1 MEVKRSRDLAAMNFL
16 TRALAS
22 GLWQPFGRHL
32 VRCLF
37 LVAAV
42 VGVQAQ
48 ETRKIPAALQPW
60 ESWAT
65 WDDVHRA
72 CPTPYSDPK
81 AHRCFWPGQMDL
93 KVDGTGT
100 TFGLTLTVFHRTWVP
115 LPGGVEAWP
124 QGVRVNGEP
133 VAVLERSGVPSIS
146 LESGRHVVT
155 GTHRWGAVPQT
166 LRVPSAI
173 GILSLTLDGQAVEIP
188 SRTAEGVLWL
198 RRDASSEPSEKNY
211 LSVKLHAVLEDGIP
225 MWWRQEVELTVAGK
239 SREEDLG
246 LLLPEGWKLASI
258 SGPIPVAVD
267 GEGRVKVQVR
277 AGKWTLEAAAFRL
290 DNPKQIRFPAGAVPV
305 VKEELVA
312 FQAKPDFRSLEVLGA
327 PSVDVS
333 QLSFPAKWKELPV
346 YRWTTANPM
355 DLVERMRGM
364 GNQKPGGLAIVREL
378 WLDDDGRGMT
388 FQDRVTAE
396 MQQIWRLDAAP
407 GQDLGSVRA
416 GGVGQLI
423 TRNPA
428 NNASG
433 VELRSRALDVEAT
446 GRMGT
451 AASFSAT
458 GWRSDAEKVEATLH
472 LPPGW
477 RLLAM
482 SGADWVR
489 GDWLTAWTLLDLF
502 LLLVF
507 ALAVFR
513 LRGWKAAL
521 LAFVAFGLAYHEPR
535 APRYAWLV
543 LLVPIALDR
552 FVPAGVARRV
562 LRLGQGVVMAGF
574 LFLLV
579 PFVTRQI
586 QQALYPQL
594 EPHQNSRFQAS
605 ILGEMVDATQQAARQ
620 AMPQRMPDSGAK
632 KDSGRYW
639 SKVSSEDNMQ
649 QDSKARIQTGP
660 GVPEWSW
667 REVTFGWN
675 GPVQAG
681 QQVRPILLSVTAVRL
696 LTVLRTLLLLAL
708 AAVLLWPRREDGKPG
723 SEKVSGT
730 GTPMTTGTVA
740 LLVALGLWAAGIPT
754 ARAATNE
761 VASVGGIPDAA
772 TLQKLRERLL
782 EVSDAYPNAA
792 SIPSV
797 FLKLQDRRLTMEV
810 EVHAALRTAVPLP
823 GRLPAWSPLAV
834 RVDGKPE
841 TVLRR
846 DDGYLWVVLPEG
858 VHRVEVEGMLA
869 AGAEWEWTYLLKP
882 RHVRIEA
889 PGWTHVGV
897 RPDGVPEQQV
907 FFAPE
912 RRAAAT
918 QASYERPDLQSL
930 VMVDR
935 LLEVG
940 LVWQVQTRVTR
951 LSPAGKALA
960 LRLPLLPGENVVS
973 AGAVVRDGFIEVRL
987 GAQESSAEWTSSL
1000 APVGELKLSSQP
1012 ADAWVERWQLA
1023 ASPVWN
1029 VTLAGLP
1036 PIFDPGNAEL
1046 VPVWQPW
1053 PGESVTLTLTRPEA
1067 TAGATV
1073 TVSKVLHGVTVGQ
1086 RQRVSTLDLRVRCSL
1101 GEDFAIEL
1109 PPNAEVTRLV
1119 HSGKDIPVRQT
1130 GTKLIVALRPGEQ
1143 SLLIGWRENLTSG
1156 AKVRIGEV
1164 RLPVESANI
1173 QSTILV
1179 AENRWVLWASGPQ
1192 LGPAV
1197 RFWGILLTSLIAAF
1211 ALGRLPHS
1219 PLRSLQW
1226 MLLGIGLTQA
1236 PLVAAFAVVAWFFV
1250 VRWRSTEGFQ
1260 RLPFLAY
1267 NAVQVALVAAT
1278 IAVVGV
1284 LIYVVGEGLLG
1295 NPEMFISGNNSTRT
1309 QLQWFQARSG
1319 TLLPTCGCVSVSIWW
1334 YRFLMLLWALWLAVS
1349 VLRWLAMAWKAFGSG
1364 EYFRAFPARKKAAT
1378 PPPPPIAAG

>member
-1 MEVKRSRDLAAMNFL
+1 MNFPI
-16 TRALAS
+16 RARAS
-22 GLWQPFGRHL
+22 GLWQTFGRH
-32 VRCLF
+32 VARCLF
-37 LVAAV
+37 LVLAV

-48 ETRKIPAALQPW
+48 ETRTIPAPLQAW

-65 WDDVHRA
+65 WDDVHRG

-81 AHRCFWPGQMDL
+81 VHRCFWPGRMDL

-100 TFGLTLTVFHRTWVP
+100 TFELTLTVFHTTWVP

-133 VAVLERSGVPSIS
+133 AAVLERSGVPSIS
-146 LESGRHVVT
+146 LGVGRHVVT
-155 GTHRWGAVPQT
+155 GTHRWVAVPQT

-173 GILSLTLDGQAVEIP
+173 GILSLTLDGQPVEIP

-211 LSVKLHAVLEDGIP
+211 LSVKLHAALEDGIP

-246 LLLPEGWKLASI
+246 LLLPDGWKLASI
-258 SGPIPVAVD
+258 SGPVPVAVD

-277 AGKWTLEAAAFRL
+277 AGKWTLEASAFRL
-290 DNPKQIRFPAGAVPV
+290 DNPKQIRFPVGTTPMVT
-305 VKEELVA
+305 EELMA
-312 FQAKPDFRSLEVLGA
+312 FRAKPDFRSLEVVGA

-333 QLSFPAKWKELPV
+333 QLSFPTKWKDLPV
-346 YRWTTANPM
+346 YRWTTAGPIE
-355 DLVERMRGM
+355 LVERMRGM

-378 WLDDDGRGMT
+378 WLDDDGRGLT
-388 FQDRVTAE
+388 FRDRVTAE

-407 GQDLGSVRA
+407 GQDLGSVQA

-423 TRNPA
+423 TRNPV

-433 VELRSRALDVEAT
+433 VELRTRALNVEAT

-451 AASFSAT
+451 ATSFSAT

-513 LRGWKAAL
+513 LRGWWAAV
-521 LAFVAFGLAYHEPR
+521 LAFLAYGLAYHEPG

-543 LLVPIALDR
+543 LLVPIALAR
-552 FVPAGVARRV
+552 FVPSGPGRRG
-562 LRLGQGVVMAGF
+562 LQWLQGAIVVGL

-579 PFVTRQI
+579 PFITRQI

-594 EPHQNSRFQAS
+594 EPHQSSRFHAS
-605 ILGEMVDATQQAARQ
+605 IPNEVANATVQATQQ
-620 AMPQRMPDSGAK
+620 AMPQRMVEVPSK
-632 KDSGRYW
+632 KDGWRYA

-681 QQVRPILLSVTAVRL
+681 QQVRPILLSVPVVRL
-696 LTVLRTLLLLAL
+696 LTVVRTLLLLGL
-708 AAVLLWPRREDGKPG
+708 AAVLLWPRREG
-723 SEKVSGT
+723 GT
-730 GTPMTTGTVA
+730 TISPTEASIGGTPAKAAVA
-740 LLVALGLWAAGIPT
+740 ALALVIGLCASGIPE
-754 ARAATNE
+754 ARAATNDP
-761 VASVGGIPDAA
+761 AVGGVIPDAL

-782 EVSDAYPNAA
+782 EVPDAFPNAA
-792 SIPSV
+792 NIPSV
-797 FLKLQDRRLTMEV
+797 VLRLQDRRLTMEV
-810 EVHAALRTAVPLP
+810 EVHAAVRTAVPLP
-823 GRLPAWSPLAV
+823 GRLPAWSPLSV

-846 DDGYLWVVLPEG
+846 DDGFLWVVLSPG

-869 AGAEWEWTYLLKP
+869 GGAEWEWTYLLKP

-912 RRAAAT
+912 RRAAAA
-918 QASYERPDLQSL
+918 QASYERSDLQSI
-930 VMVDR
+930 VVVDR
-935 LLEVG
+935 SLEIG
-940 LVWQVQTRVTR
+940 LVWQVQSRVTR
-951 LSPAGKALA
+951 LSPVGKALA

-973 AGAVVRDGFIEVRL
+973 AGAVVRDGFIEVRM
-987 GAQESSAEWTSSL
+987 GAQETSAEWTSSL
-1000 APVGELKLSSQP
+1000 APVGELKLSSQ
-1012 ADAWVERWQLA
+1012 ATDAWVERWHLV

-1029 VTLAGLP
+1029 VALAGLP
-1036 PIFDPGNAEL
+1036 PVFEPGNSEL

-1053 PGESVTLTLTRPEA
+1053 PGETVTLTMTRPEA

-1073 TVSKVLHGVTVGQ
+1073 TVSKALHEMTVGQ
-1086 RQRVSTLDLRVRCSL
+1086 RQRVSTLDLLVRCSL
-1101 GEDFAIEL
+1101 GEDFAVEL

-1119 HSGKDIPVRQT
+1119 QSGKDIPVRQT
-1130 GTKLIVALRPGEQ
+1130 GTKLIIPLRPGEQ
-1143 SLLIGWRENLTSG
+1143 SLSIGWRENVPSG
-1156 AKVRIGEV
+1156 VRARIGEV

-1173 QSTILV
+1173 QSTIHV
-1179 AENRWVLWASGPQ
+1179 AQNRWVLWASGPQ

-1211 ALGRLPHS
+1211 ALGRLPHT

-1260 RLPFLAY
+1260 SLPFLAY
-1267 NAVQVALVAAT
+1267 NAVQLALVAAT

-1295 NPEMFISGNNSTRT
+1295 NPEMFIAGNNSTRT

-1319 TLLPTCGCVSVSIWW
+1319 TLLPSCGCVSVSIWW

-1349 VLRWLAMAWKAFGSG
+1349 VLRWLATAWKAFGSG
-1364 EYFRAFPARKKAAT
+1364 DYFRPFPGRNKAGT
-1378 PPPPPIAAG
+1378 PPPPPIPAG

>member
-1 MEVKRSRDLAAMNFL
+1 
-16 TRALAS
+16 
-22 GLWQPFGRHL
+22 
-32 VRCLF
+32 
-37 LVAAV
+37 
-42 VGVQAQ
+42 
-48 ETRKIPAALQPW
+48 
-60 ESWAT
+60 
-65 WDDVHRA
+65 
-72 CPTPYSDPK
+72 
-81 AHRCFWPGQMDL
+81 MDL
-93 KVDGTGT
+93 KVDGAGT
-100 TFGLTLTVFHRTWVP
+100 AFELTLTVFHATWVP

-124 QGVRVNGEP
+124 QAVRVDGQP
-133 VAVLERSGVPSIS
+133 VAVLERAGVPSIR
-146 LESGRHVVT
+146 LEPGRHVVT
-155 GTHRWGAVPQT
+155 GSHRWAAVPQT
-166 LRVPSAI
+166 LRVPPAI
-173 GILSLTLDGQAVEIP
+173 GILTLTLDGQPVEIP

-198 RRDASSEPSEKNY
+198 KRDASSEPSEKNY
-211 LSVKLHAVLEDGIP
+211 LSVKLHAALEDGIP

-258 SGPIPVAVD
+258 SGPVPVAVD

-277 AGKWTLEAAAFRL
+277 AGKWTLEASAFRL
-290 DNPKQIRFPAGAVPV
+290 DNPKQIRFPAGATPMVT
-305 VKEELVA
+305 EELMA
-312 FQAKPDFRSLEVLGA
+312 FRAKPDFRSLEVVGS

-346 YRWTTANPM
+346 YRWTTTGPIE
-355 DLVERMRGM
+355 LVERMRGM

-378 WLDDDGRGMT
+378 WLDDDGKGLT
-388 FQDRVTAE
+388 FRDRVTAE

-407 GQDLGSVRA
+407 GQDLGSVQA

-423 TRNPA
+423 TRNPV

-433 VELRSRALDVEAT
+433 VELRSRALNVEAT

-451 AASFSAT
+451 STSFSAT

-513 LRGWKAAL
+513 MRGWKAAL

-552 FVPAGVARRV
+552 FVPAGAARRV

-605 ILGEMVDATQQAARQ
+605 ILGEMVDATQQAGMQ
-620 AMPQRMPDSGAK
+620 ALPQRMPGGVSK

-667 REVTFGWN
+667 RAVTFGWN

-708 AAVLLWPRREDGKPG
+708 AAALLWPRREDGKPG
-723 SEKVSGT
+723 SEKLAGT
-730 GTPMTTGTVA
+730 GTPVTTGTVA
-740 LLVALGLWAAGIPT
+740 LLVALGLWAAGIPE

-761 VASVGGIPDAA
+761 PTGAVGIPDAA

-841 TVLRR
+841 SVLRR
-846 DDGYLWVVLPEG
+846 DDGYLWVVLSEG

-882 RHVRIEA
+882 RHVRIDA

-987 GAQESSAEWTSSL
+987 GAQEASAEWTSSL

-1086 RQRVSTLDLRVRCSL
+1086 RQRVSTLDLLVRCSL
-1101 GEDFAIEL
+1101 GEDFAVEL
-1109 PPNAEVTRLV
+1109 PVNAEVTRLV
-1119 HSGKDIPVRQT
+1119 QSGKDIPVRQT
-1130 GTKLIVALRPGEQ
+1130 GTKLIIPLRPGEQ
-1143 SLLIGWRENLTSG
+1143 SLLIGWRENLPS
-1156 AKVRIGEV
+1156 AARARIGEV

-1173 QSTILV
+1173 QSTIHV
-1179 AENRWVLWASGPQ
+1179 AENRWVLWANGPQ

-1219 PLRSLQW
+1219 PLRSFQW

-1267 NAVQVALVAAT
+1267 NAVQLALVAAT

-1295 NPEMFISGNNSTRT
+1295 NPEMFIAGNNSTRT

-1319 TLLPTCGCVSVSIWW
+1319 TLLPSCGCVSVSIWW

-1349 VLRWLAMAWKAFGSG
+1349 VLRWLATAWKAFGSG
-1364 EYFRAFPARKKAAT
+1364 EYFRPFPARKKASA
-1378 PPPPPIAAG
+1378 PPPPPIPVG

>member
-1 MEVKRSRDLAAMNFL
+1 
-16 TRALAS
+16 
-22 GLWQPFGRHL
+22 
-32 VRCLF
+32 
-37 LVAAV
+37 
-42 VGVQAQ
+42 
-48 ETRKIPAALQPW
+48 
-60 ESWAT
+60 
-65 WDDVHRA
+65 
-72 CPTPYSDPK
+72 
-81 AHRCFWPGQMDL
+81 MDL
-93 KVDGTGT
+93 KVDGAGT
-100 TFGLTLTVFHRTWVP
+100 AFELTLTVFHATWVP

-124 QGVRVNGEP
+124 QAVRVDGQP
-133 VAVLERSGVPSIS
+133 VAVLERAGVPSIR
-146 LESGRHVVT
+146 LEPGRHVVT
-155 GTHRWGAVPQT
+155 GSHRWAAVPQT
-166 LRVPSAI
+166 LRVPPVI
-173 GILSLTLDGQAVEIP
+173 GILTLTLDGQPVEIP

-198 RRDASSEPSEKNY
+198 KRDASSEPSEKNY
-211 LSVKLHAVLEDGIP
+211 LSVKLHAALEDGIP

-258 SGPIPVAVD
+258 SGPVPVAVD

-277 AGKWTLEAAAFRL
+277 AGKWTLEASAFRL
-290 DNPKQIRFPAGAVPV
+290 DNPKQIRFPAGATPMVT
-305 VKEELVA
+305 EELMA
-312 FQAKPDFRSLEVLGA
+312 FRAKPDFRSLEVVGS

-346 YRWTTANPM
+346 YRWTTTGPIE
-355 DLVERMRGM
+355 LVERMRGM

-378 WLDDDGRGMT
+378 WLDDDGKGLT
-388 FQDRVTAE
+388 FRDRVTAE

-407 GQDLGSVRA
+407 GQDLGSVQA

-423 TRNPA
+423 TRNPV

-433 VELRSRALDVEAT
+433 VELRSRALNVEAT

-451 AASFSAT
+451 STSFSAT

-513 LRGWKAAL
+513 MRGWKAAL

-552 FVPAGVARRV
+552 FVPAGAARRV

-605 ILGEMVDATQQAARQ
+605 ILGEMVDATQQAGMQ
-620 AMPQRMPDSGAK
+620 ALPQRMPGGVSK

-667 REVTFGWN
+667 RAVTFGWN

-708 AAVLLWPRREDGKPG
+708 AAALLWPRREDGKPG
-723 SEKVSGT
+723 SEKLAGT
-730 GTPMTTGTVA
+730 GTPVTTGTVA
-740 LLVALGLWAAGIPT
+740 LLVALGLWAAGIPE

-761 VASVGGIPDAA
+761 PTGAVGIPDAA

-841 TVLRR
+841 SVLRR
-846 DDGYLWVVLPEG
+846 DDGYLWVVLSEG

-882 RHVRIEA
+882 RHVRIDA

-987 GAQESSAEWTSSL
+987 GAQEASAEWTSSL

-1086 RQRVSTLDLRVRCSL
+1086 RQRVSTLDLLVRCSL
-1101 GEDFAIEL
+1101 GEDFAVEL
-1109 PPNAEVTRLV
+1109 PVNAEVTRLV
-1119 HSGKDIPVRQT
+1119 QSGKDIPVRQT
-1130 GTKLIVALRPGEQ
+1130 GTKLIIPLRPGEQ
-1143 SLLIGWRENLTSG
+1143 SLLIGWRENLPS
-1156 AKVRIGEV
+1156 AARARIGEV

-1173 QSTILV
+1173 QSTIHV
-1179 AENRWVLWASGPQ
+1179 AENRWVLWANGPQ

-1219 PLRSLQW
+1219 PLRSFQW

-1267 NAVQVALVAAT
+1267 NAVQLALVAAT

-1295 NPEMFISGNNSTRT
+1295 NPEMFIAGNNSTRT

-1319 TLLPTCGCVSVSIWW
+1319 TLLPSCGCVSVSIWW

-1349 VLRWLAMAWKAFGSG
+1349 VLRWLATAWKAFGSG
-1364 EYFRAFPARKKAAT
+1364 EYFRPFPARKKASA
-1378 PPPPPIAAG
+1378 PPPPPIPVG